1 MQHSQWWLGRGITCA
16 GMYAWVLFTGLAQGF
31 GCLVKPT
38 CPTQH
43 PNPVL
48 SLRPLEASVALGARL
63 GFGEMTHFCQ
73 QVFPEGKKLLLP
85 PGGMHGHRADVTA
98 PPSLVPCHA
107 VQQDRHLPCE
117 DATAGTH
124 AGAGVSRQ
132 HCSSCPCTAAWGRGL
147 CSALASWL
155 ALGQGSSLPPAPRLP
170 HLRAQMETWPCK
182 AHVTAHH
189 APLGQRDANK

>member
-1 MQHSQWWLGRGITCA
+1 M
-16 GMYAWVLFTGLAQGF
+16 
-31 GCLVKPT
+31 VKPT

-63 GFGEMTHFCQ
+63 GFGEMTHFSQ
-73 QVFPEGKKLLLP
+73 QVFPEGRRCSALFP
-85 PGGMHGHRADVTA
+85 QGSERTSFATSMGGHAEQGGMHGQRADVTA

-124 AGAGVSRQ
+124 AGTGVSRR
-132 HCSSCPCTAAWGRGL
+132 HCSSCPRTGAWGTGP

-155 ALGQGSSLPPAPRLP
+155 APGQGSSLPPAPCLP
-170 HLRAQMETWPCK
+170 HLQAQMET
-182 AHVTAHH
+182 
-189 APLGQRDANK
+189 